1 MIINSWR
8 LDVLYLLMEWGRWC
22 GAAEVSGTLIDV
34 CCDGRCYEGGHY
46 RMLPRDCLAKG
57 RSEVQQVGRQ
67 GHSFLSSSVSETEEW
82 VCSKIIHLNGSIS
95 R

>member
-1 MIINSWR
+1 
-8 LDVLYLLMEWGRWC
+8 
-22 GAAEVSGTLIDV
+22 
-34 CCDGRCYEGGHY
+34 
-46 RMLPRDCLAKG
+46 MLPRDCLAKG
-57 RSEVQQVGRQ
+57 RSELQQS